1 MAQHRLYWGLHH
13 VFHNKADGVVAEEGF
28 VNTISSV
35 EFSQTGEFLATG
47 DVSGRVS
54 VYKAANAGPTTGA
67 RNGAKARAGTAEA
80 RSVAKSGTPI
90 YRKYTHFQSHEPEF
104 DYLLSLSIDE
114 RINKIKWVT
123 PSCGDNFCL
132 TTNDKCIKLW
142 KFGEQ
147 RMKKVTSLN
156 FPPGRSVGTPAANF
170 SSRHPAMQNHTS
182 ATLRLP
188 LVQPCETVVAAKS
201 RRSYANGHTYHIN
214 SLSLNSDGQTF
225 LSADELRVNI
235 WDLNRS
241 DTTLNAIDLKPP
253 EADGYVELITC
264 AEFHPISCNIMIH
277 SNSSG
282 HIKMNDLRQA
292 ALADDSTREF
302 FEQRK
307 SPSSQMFA
315 EVLPPSAV
323 SDVKFSNCGR
333 YILSRDFLTLK
344 VWDVNMESKPLKTI
358 QVHGRLRTRL
368 RHLYEDD
375 CLDFEKFEC
384 AFSHDASHIVTGSY
398 SNMFQ
403 IYDRLGRTETCLE
416 ASLAAPKTG
425 PGSFGRGGSA
435 AGAKKGV
442 GDAGGVTTIDFS
454 KKVLHCA
461 WHPQKSLV
469 AIAAGDHLFLYDC
482 I

>member
-1 MAQHRLYWGLHH
+1 M
-13 VFHNKADGVVAEEGF
+13 FHNKADGIVAEEGF

-35 EFSQTGEFLATG
+35 EFSQNGEFLATG

-54 VYKAANAGPTTGA
+54 VYKAANAGPAGGV
-67 RNGAKARAGTAEA
+67 RNGTKARAGTAEA

-123 PSCGDNFCL
+123 PHCGDSFCL
-132 TTNDKCIKLW
+132 TTNDKCIKMW

-156 FPPGRSVGTPAANF
+156 FPPGRSASAANF
-170 SSRHPAMQNHTS
+170 SSRHPAMQQHS
-182 ATLRLP
+182 AATLRMP
-188 LVQPCETVVAAKS
+188 LVQPCETVVAAKN

-241 DTTLNAIDLKPP
+241 DKTLNAIDLKPP

-292 ALADDSTREF
+292 ALADDCTREF

-425 PGSFGRGGSA
+425 PSGGFTRGGA
-435 AGAKKGV
+435 NATAKKGA
-442 GDAGGVTTIDFS
+442 DAGGVTTIDFS

-461 WHPQKSLV
+461 WHPHKSLV